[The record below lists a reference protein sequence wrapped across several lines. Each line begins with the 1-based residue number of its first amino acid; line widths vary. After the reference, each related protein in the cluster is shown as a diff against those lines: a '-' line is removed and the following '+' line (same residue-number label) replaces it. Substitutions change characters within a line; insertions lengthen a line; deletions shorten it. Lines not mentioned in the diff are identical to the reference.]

1 LRLAIRQAC
10 HRASLI
16 LLVAASTA
24 AAQDGSPASEPQQ
37 ADPAAPAVAAEQ
49 GSETVV
55 VTGSRIRGIAP
66 VGAPTIAL
74 GRAEIGASTA
84 SNVADFLKEIPQV
97 VATGIDETSFTTSV
111 AASNVSRATAINL
124 RGLGPVATLVLLDGH
139 RVTQSGTA
147 GAFVDTSVI
156 PTIAIQRVEVVADG
170 ASAIYGSDAVAGV
183 VNMIVRR
190 DFAGAE
196 SAVRVNV
203 ADGYQRHQFSQLFGH
218 HWDSG
223 NAMFAYEYTGNDSLN
238 SSERRNFYRQDQR
251 ARGGSDFRQSTCYP
265 GNIIV
270 NDVSYALPQSSSGQP
285 IDPASLVPNTRNLC
299 DNAITDLIPEQ
310 KRHSAIF
317 SVRQDLTDR
326 IRFNAGGYY
335 SRKTFEPEFAAQ
347 GSVTSLATLTVPNT
361 NAFYVLP
368 AGVNANRVVV
378 ERSFVDEA
386 GLRSADGVSET
397 YSGTAD
403 LEIDLAGDWRMQ
415 IAGSWGQNYDRTFS
429 RTIYSPALTA
439 ALASSDPA
447 TALNPF
453 GPGTNPEVIDGIFV
467 GQFTPEGRNT
477 MAAAEV
483 RADGALLD
491 LPGGSMRL
499 AVGSEYRRN
508 SLSTVTSRGTVDVP
522 LSDIGYNE
530 REVMSG
536 YAEVFVPIVG
546 TPNARPGIRR
556 LSLSMAARY
565 DDYSDF
571 GSTSNPKVG
580 ITWEPLESLELRGSY
595 GTSFRAPGLSDLRP
609 PGQANVSSTA
619 IDPLSPTGRS
629 RGITIR
635 AGNPDLGPEEA
646 TTYTLGA
653 KWTPLALPD
662 LSVDVTYFS
671 IDYENQIATPFGAS
685 PLQQEDIY
693 ADVITR
699 NPTPEQVQAVLNNG
713 LPLSGVL
720 PPVIEY
726 IIDSRPMNRGVTDAR
741 GFDLQTRY
749 QWHFDRI
756 GSLSWRTTGT
766 YFTKYDTQLTPSAPV
781 LERVNTI
788 DYPLRFRARSDLNW
802 ALSDLSA
809 GLAVNYSSGYKD
821 TSFTPNRD
829 IDSYVTL
836 DFNSSYQFG
845 GNSSLAGLTLSLN
858 VANVLDED
866 PPFVNQVSGYDGGK
880 ASPYGRL
887 FSIGITKSW

>member
-1 LRLAIRQAC
+1 MLLA
-10 HRASLI
+10 
-16 LLVAASTA
+16 AAFSTA
-24 AAQDGSPASEPQQ
+24 LAQDESAEAATAQVDTGEAAGSSA
-37 ADPAAPAVAAEQ
+37 Q
-49 GSETVV
+49 GSETIV
-55 VTGSRIRGIAP
+55 VTGSRIRGVAP
-66 VGAPTIAL
+66 VGAPTLSL
-74 GRAEIGASTA
+74 GRAEIATSTA
-84 SNVADFLKEIPQV
+84 STVADFLKEAPQV
-97 VATGIDETSFTTSV
+97 VGTGIDESSFTTSV

-124 RGLGPVATLVLLDGH
+124 RGLSPVATLVLLDGH

-156 PTIAIQRVEVVADG
+156 PTIALQRVEVVADG

-190 DFAGAE
+190 DFTGAE
-196 SAVRVNV
+196 TALRVNA
-203 ADGYQRHQFSQLFGH
+203 ADGYQRNQFSQLLGTQ
-218 HWDSG
+218 WGSG
-223 NAMFAYEYTGNDSLN
+223 NAMFAYEFTENDSLN
-238 SSERRNFYRQDQR
+238 STERRNFWSQDQR
-251 ARGGSDFRQSTCYP
+251 ARGGDDFRQSTCYP
-265 GNIIV
+265 GNIIASG
-270 NDVSYALPQSSSGQP
+270 VSYALPQSSAGQP
-285 IDPASLVPNTRNLC
+285 IDPASLVANTRNLC
-299 DNAITDLIPEQ
+299 DNAITDIIPAQ
-310 KRHSAIF
+310 KRHSALF

-326 IRFNAGGYY
+326 MRLNVGGYY

-347 GSVTSLATLTVPNT
+347 GSVTSFATLTVPNT

-368 AGVNANRVVV
+368 PGVNATRLSV

-386 GLRSADGVSET
+386 GLRSADGLSET

-415 IAGSWGQNYDRTFS
+415 LAGSWGQNYDRTFS
-429 RTIYSPALTA
+429 RTIYTPALTA

-447 TALNPF
+447 KALNPF
-453 GPGTNPEVIDGIFV
+453 GPGTNPDVIDGIFI
-467 GQFTPEGRNT
+467 GQFTPAGRNT

-483 RADGALLD
+483 RADGGLFD
-491 LPGGSMRL
+491 ISGGSVRL

-508 SLSTVTSRGTVDVP
+508 SLSTSTTRGTVDAP
-522 LSDIGYNE
+522 LADIGYND
-530 REVMSG
+530 RDVISG

-546 TPNARPGIRR
+546 TPNARPGIQR

-565 DDYSDF
+565 DEYSDF

-580 ITWEPLESLELRGSY
+580 ITWQPRDSLELRGSY

-609 PGQANVSSTA
+609 PGQANVASTA
-619 IDPLSPTGRS
+619 LDPKSPTGQS

-653 KWTPLALPD
+653 KWTPLALPE
-662 LSVDVTYFS
+662 LSIDVTYFA

-699 NPTPEQVQAVLNNG
+699 NPTPEQIDAVLNNG

-720 PPVIEY
+720 APVIEY
-726 IIDSRPMNRGVTDAR
+726 IIDTRPMNRGITDAR

-749 QWHFDRI
+749 RWLFDRM
-756 GSLSWRTTGT
+756 GSLSWRMTGT
-766 YFTKYDTQLTPSAPV
+766 YFTTYDTQLTPNAPV

-802 ALSDLSA
+802 SIDDLGV
-809 GLAVNYSSGYKD
+809 GLAVNYSSGYRD
-821 TSFTPNRD
+821 TSFQPNRD
-829 IDSYVTL
+829 IDSFVTL
-836 DFNSSYQFG
+836 DLNASYGFG
-845 GNSSLAGLTLSLN
+845 GNSSLAGLTVSLN
-858 VANVLDED
+858 IANVLDED
-866 PPFVNQVSGYDGGK
+866 PPFVNQTSGYDGGK

-887 FSIGITKSW
+887 FSIGLTKSW